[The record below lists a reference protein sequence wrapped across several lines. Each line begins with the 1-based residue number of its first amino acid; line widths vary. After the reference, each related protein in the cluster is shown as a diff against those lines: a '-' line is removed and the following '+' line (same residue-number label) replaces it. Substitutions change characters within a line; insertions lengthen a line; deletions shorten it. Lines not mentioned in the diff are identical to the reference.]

1 VRWAR
6 SGRPCAH
13 RRTSRSRASSLWE
26 LPSGSHQG
34 FLAWEADREPGR
46 EPAREACLARSSRPR
61 PRREDPM
68 MPTVIE
74 QLEGEWR
81 QLAVDRRAARRLQAA
96 FADAGGAS
104 TQRELEQYVRE
115 ASAADADQVLVAL
128 VGPASAGCQLEARVL
143 LQLLLPGVRRLA
155 HRWWA
160 LGGSRRTGGRSRC
173 CGVAPDLQLPPRSA
187 AQQGGSEHPHGAP
200 VTCGSRRS
208 RLAYVPFGRP
218 RTGGPACA
226 AWN

>member
-1 VRWAR
+1 
-6 SGRPCAH
+6 
-13 RRTSRSRASSLWE
+13 
-26 LPSGSHQG
+26 
-34 FLAWEADREPGR
+34 
-46 EPAREACLARSSRPR
+46 
-61 PRREDPM
+61 M

-104 TQRELEQYVRE
+104 TLRELEQYVRE

-160 LGGSRRTGGRSRC
+160 LGDRDERAAAAVAAVWHRICGYRLDRRPSK
-173 CGVAPDLQLPPRSA
+173 VAANILMDAEKELRQA
-187 AQQGGSEHPHGAP
+187 ATA
-200 VTCGSRRS
+200 R
-208 RLAYVPFGRP
+208 
-218 RTGGPACA
+218 GGPAAELPLPARLIVTRRPVRAGA
-226 AWN
+226 ALRA